1 MATVTFSSTFSK
13 VDGLDSQIVNFIRKL
28 QQHPEDPGLNLKKP
42 KGAKDRNVRT
52 ARINKQYRAVLFDLS
67 GSAGRHFV
75 LVDILNHDD
84 AYAKAERL
92 RLETNPVNGVAVLRE
107 EATVEPEVEESLT
120 KAQAAAARAR
130 QQVSQQVSQQATQQT
145 RQQTRQ
151 QAEVEVSAEPVT
163 EAESADRAESTDDDH
178 TVVPEGTATVSSVP
192 AVPVAPVR
200 TPKEVLAASGITV
213 EDIRDRLG
221 IPARAVDIALGVPDV
236 ELVDATLTAHHVGER
251 DRDILLAVFAEYS
264 LDEILDEFQLGA
276 AQPVIDAT
284 VDTAVPPVSE
294 QDSTDSL
301 ISSLEHPAARPR
313 FVTVTEGTSDAR
325 LLEIIDQISFN
336 DWRIFLHESQQP
348 LVDAQ
353 FSGAGRVLGGAGT
366 GKTVVA
372 VYRANN
378 LATSWGKNRELNS
391 DSPRVLLTTYT
402 RALADSLKSL
412 MNLLNPSYP
421 EATAI
426 GAPGMWI
433 AGIDSVI
440 HTVLDRAQSSEI
452 RAAVTSGLGLDALP
466 NDLAG
471 LDGRSENRLWKES
484 VDLAQTT
491 LSPEKA
497 NPEFLSQEYSTVILG
512 NAITEQNAY
521 LRTKRRGRGTS
532 LNRTERKDVWKI
544 IEIFH
549 RKCLGTGRLTWPA
562 LAIIAAEILTE
573 RIAHHG
579 GRSLFDHVV
588 IDEAQDF
595 HAAHWRFLRAAVA
608 PGRNDIFLAED
619 PHQRIYGQHLVL
631 SHYGIAT
638 KGRASRRLTRNYRTT
653 AETLRYALDILNGT
667 EWKDAED
674 STDKTSGTRSLR
686 HGPDPL
692 IVPVTT
698 EAEQVDAVIAQI
710 AAWKKEVAERAA
722 ENSSGEGG
730 ADTDAVSAIHVGV
743 LTRSKNQVRSLT
755 TMLSAAGLDV
765 TDSRQATVAAKHEI
779 AVMTMHSA
787 KGLEFT
793 HVILLGANAA
803 TMPQQF
809 RMRGLAEAEK
819 EDILQRERAL
829 LYVAASRARDALM
842 VTVLGEPS
850 ELLPPQERTRISKV
864 EFPKLN

>member
-13 VDGLDSQIVNFIRKL
+13 VEGLDSQIVSFIRKL

-42 KGAKDRNVRT
+42 KGARDRNVRT
-52 ARINKQYRAVLFDLS
+52 ARLNKQFRAVLFDLS
-67 GSAGRHFV
+67 GSTGRHFV

-84 AYAKAERL
+84 AYKKAERL

-107 EATVEPEVEESLT
+107 EAAVEPEVDDSLA
-120 KAQAAAARAR
+120 KAQAAEEEA
-130 QQVSQQVSQQATQQT
+130 
-145 RQQTRQ
+145 RQ
-151 QAEVEVSAEPVT
+151 QAEGEAAAGPVASHVPADDSAT
-163 EAESADRAESTDDDH
+163 DTAEGAPSAPA
-178 TVVPEGTATVSSVP
+178 SSGADAPVP
-192 AVPVAPVR
+192 AVPPAPVR
-200 TPKEVLAASGITV
+200 TPREALAASGITV
-213 EDIRDRLG
+213 EDIRDRLSVPQPT
-221 IPARAVDIALGVPDV
+221 IDIALGVPDV
-236 ELVDATLTAHHVGER
+236 ELVDGVLIAHQVGER
-251 DRDILLAVFAEYS
+251 DRDVLLSVFTADNLAEV
-264 LDEILDEFQLGA
+264 IDEFQLGEKPA
-276 AQPVIDAT
+276 ASDAAEET
-284 VDTAVPPVSE
+284 D
-294 QDSTDSL
+294 DSL
-301 ISSLEHPAARPR
+301 ISSLEHPAARAR
-313 FVTVTEGTSDAR
+313 FRTLAEGTSDAQ
-325 LLEIIDQISFN
+325 LLEILDQISFN

-353 FSGAGRVLGGAGT
+353 FSGAGRVIGGAGT

-372 VYRANN
+372 VHRANN
-378 LATSWGKNRELNS
+378 LATSWGKNPKLTS

-402 RALADSLKSL
+402 RALSGSLKSL

-426 GAPGMWI
+426 GTPGMWI

-440 HTVLDRAQSSEI
+440 HTVLSRAQSSEI
-452 RAAVTSGLGLDALP
+452 RAAVESGLGLDTMP

-471 LDGRSENRLWKES
+471 LDGPSEDKLWKEA
-484 VDLAQTT
+484 VELAKTS
-491 LSPEKA
+491 LAPEKA

-512 NAITEQNAY
+512 GGITEQNTY

-532 LNRTERKDVWKI
+532 LNRSERKEVWRI
-544 IEIFH
+544 VEIFH
-549 RKCLGTGRLTWPA
+549 RKCLGAGRLTWAA
-562 LAIIAAEILTE
+562 LAIIAAEVLTE

-579 GRSLFDHVV
+579 GRALFDHVV
-588 IDEAQDF
+588 VDEAQDF

-631 SHYGIAT
+631 SHYGIST
-638 KGRASRRLTRNYRTT
+638 RGRASRRLTRNYRTT
-653 AETLRYALDILNGT
+653 AETLHYALDILNGT

-674 STDKTSGTRSLR
+674 STDTTAGTRSLR
-686 HGPDPL
+686 HGPAPL
-692 IVPVTT
+692 LVPVKT
-698 EAEQVDAVIAQI
+698 EAEQMDAIVAQI
-710 AAWKKEVAERAA
+710 ETWKQEVAARADD
-722 ENSSGEGG
+722 E
-730 ADTDAVSAIHVGV
+730 DATTKIHVGV

-765 TDSRQATVAAKHEI
+765 TDSRQATVAAEHEI

-793 HVILLGANAA
+793 HVILTGVDAA

-850 ELLPPQERTRISKV
+850 DLLPYRI
-864 EFPKLN
+864 

>member
-13 VDGLDSQIVNFIRKL
+13 VDGLDSQIISFIRKL

-67 GSAGRHFV
+67 GSTGRHFV
-75 LVDILNHDD
+75 LVDILDHDD
-84 AYAKAERL
+84 AYKKAERL

-107 EATVEPEVEESLT
+107 EAVTEPAVDDSLA
-120 KAQAAAARAR
+120 KAQAAEAQAL
-130 QQVSQQVSQQATQQT
+130 QQAKE
-145 RQQTRQ
+145 
-151 QAEVEVSAEPVT
+151 QAEAEVSADTGTLDEHVDEASATVDAVT
-163 EAESADRAESTDDDH
+163 E
-178 TVVPEGTATVSSVP
+178 P
-192 AVPVAPVR
+192 APDAPISPAPVAPAATVR
-200 TPKEVLAASGITV
+200 TPLEALAASGITV
-213 EDIRDRLG
+213 EDIRDRLS
-221 IPARAVDIALGVPDV
+221 IPQPAIDIALGVPDV
-236 ELVDATLTAHHVGER
+236 NLVDTALTTHHVGER
-251 DRDILLAVFAEYS
+251 DRDILLAVFAEYG
-264 LDEILDEFQLGA
+264 LDEIIDEFQLGEKK
-276 AQPVIDAT
+276 T
-284 VDTAVPPVSE
+284 GTETAV
-294 QDSTDSL
+294 DDTTDDSL
-301 ISSLEHPAARPR
+301 ITSLEHPAARSR
-313 FVTVTEGTSDAR
+313 FVTVAEGTSDAR

-348 LVDAQ
+348 IVDAQ

-378 LATSWGKNRELNS
+378 LATLWGKNPELNS

-402 RALADSLKSL
+402 RALSDSLKSL

-421 EATAI
+421 ESTTI
-426 GAPGMWI
+426 GAPGLWI

-440 HTVLDRAQSSEI
+440 HTVLGRAQSTEI
-452 RAAVTSGLGLDALP
+452 RAAVKSGLGLNALP

-471 LDGRSENRLWKES
+471 LDGYVQDRLWKES
-484 VDLAQTT
+484 VELAQTS

-497 NPEFLSQEYSTVILG
+497 NPEFLSQEYSNVILG
-512 NAITEQNAY
+512 NAITEQSVY
-521 LRTKRRGRGTS
+521 LRAKRRGRGTS
-532 LNRTERKDVWKI
+532 LNRSERKDVWKI
-544 IEIFH
+544 VEIFH
-549 RKCLGTGRLTWPA
+549 SKCRDEGRLTWPA

-608 PGRNDIFLAED
+608 PGKNDIFLAED

-631 SHYGIAT
+631 SHYGITT

-674 STDKTSGTRSLR
+674 TADKTSGTRSLR
-686 HGPDPL
+686 HGPAPL
-692 IVPVTT
+692 LVPVKT
-698 EAEQVDAVIAQI
+698 EAEQVDAIVAQI
-710 AAWKKEVAERAA
+710 GTWKEEAAARTGAA
-722 ENSSGEGG
+722 ASEEDS
-730 ADTDAVSAIHVGV
+730 ADTDAASTIHVGV

-755 TMLSAAGLDV
+755 TLLSAAGLDV
-765 TDSRQATVAAKHEI
+765 TDSRQATVAAEHEI

-793 HVILLGANAA
+793 HVILLGVNAA

-819 EDILQRERAL
+819 EDIMQRERAL

-850 ELLPPQERTRISKV
+850 GLLPSQERTSISTV
-864 EFPKLN
+864 DFP